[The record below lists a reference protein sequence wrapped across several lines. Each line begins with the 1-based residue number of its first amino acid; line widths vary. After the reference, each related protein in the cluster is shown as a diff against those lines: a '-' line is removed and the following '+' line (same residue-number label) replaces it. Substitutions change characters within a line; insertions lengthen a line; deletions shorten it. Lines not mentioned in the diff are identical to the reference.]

1 MKKSTLEL
9 FSRLQSAGF
18 TYDESWS
25 LRRIEMTLHRWAELE
40 CGDGNDY
47 CSWAIERDET
57 TGKPY
62 RCVYPNSGKMRRT
75 RIADRE
81 QGALKRAYAIV
92 AERNK
97 RAYAAGENPAQQ
109 WFVYQQ
115 GDPRGCSLYL
125 VRCSD
130 IPSGCSAD
138 SYYSRGLAVCD

>member
-1 MKKSTLEL
+1 MKRTTLEL

-18 TYDESWS
+18 TFGESAQ
-25 LRRIEMTLHRWAELE
+25 LRRIEMTLHRWAEAE
-40 CGDGNDY
+40 CNGEIQRNED
-47 CSWAIERDET
+47 T
-57 TGKPY
+57 LKPF
-62 RCVYPNSGKMRRT
+62 RVYQVRSNTFAGYNRFP
-75 RIADRE
+75 IADSE
-81 QGALKRAYAIV
+81 QGALKRAHAIV

-97 RAYAAGENPAQQ
+97 RAYAQGENPAAQ